1 MNPDQSNGRVAP
13 VEEICAEPHMASAGA
28 ELMALSHRL
37 QKSEGFTP
45 EEAERVREIGAWIS
59 VGRQSDLERSLI
71 QVVGAIITGMR
82 SRGFAFD
89 DNAPIASQFLRFIDD
104 LPKPGSSHP
113 TKESCDG

>member
-1 MNPDQSNGRVAP
+1 MNANEPRESGADALV
-13 VEEICAEPHMASAGA
+13 ICAEPHMESAGA
-28 ELMALSHRL
+28 ELMALSHRM
-37 QKSEGFTP
+37 QKTEGFTP

-104 LPKPGSSHP
+104 LPKPGSASNQ
-113 TKESCDG
+113 GVL